1 MIEKYFNGVI
11 EQVYSR
17 IGQVEKN
24 IVMARYSNDFSVL
37 DLDTVKRYLAM
48 PDGVFSAAAS
58 WNMTP
63 LSVDMN
69 LF

>member
-37 DLDTVKRYLAM
+37 DLDTVKR
-48 PDGVFSAAAS
+48 FSAAAS